1 MDIIFGV
8 YCAIMFELSPDTD
21 THAAASLAHF
31 EYKDLF
37 VVVAVEKSL
46 MPRSAII
53 TPYYHSRIICIL
65 STRSEIKMKEKQN
78 KTNKWLVCFENVIIK

>member
-1 MDIIFGV
+1 MRALDIIFGV

-37 VVVAVEKSL
+37 VVVVVVAVEKSL
-46 MPRSAII
+46 MPRSVII
-53 TPYYHSRIICIL
+53 TPYYH
-65 STRSEIKMKEKQN
+65 
-78 KTNKWLVCFENVIIK
+78 